1 MGRQKSQPSSSST
14 RDFPPAITPEEKDNQ
29 MISLATDLVERRLRE
44 GTASS
49 QEIVYYLK
57 LGSQKEKL
65 EKQIL
70 ERQRD
75 LMEAKTASLQSAQ
88 RIEALFDEA
97 MKMFKVYSGTEDG
110 EDTKNIY

>member
-1 MGRQKSQPSSSST
+1 MGRQKAQPSSGST
-14 RDFPPAITPEEKDNQ
+14 REFPPALSPEEKDNQ
-29 MISLATDLVERRLRE
+29 MISLATDLVEKRLRE

-70 ERQRD
+70 ERQAE

-97 MKMFKVYSGTEDG
+97 MKMFKVYSGAENAEDS
-110 EDTKNIY
+110 TNLF